1 MKLPQEPFKYG
12 SPFEAIKDLD
22 KELEKTEQLLDAK
35 IQAISDL
42 LQAAIRRIDEF
53 NKPAKKPTGKG
64 GKDGSKD

>member
-42 LQAAIRRIDEF
+42 LQTAIRRIDEF
-53 NKPAKKPTGKG
+53 NKPSKKTTK
-64 GKDGSKD
+64 KT